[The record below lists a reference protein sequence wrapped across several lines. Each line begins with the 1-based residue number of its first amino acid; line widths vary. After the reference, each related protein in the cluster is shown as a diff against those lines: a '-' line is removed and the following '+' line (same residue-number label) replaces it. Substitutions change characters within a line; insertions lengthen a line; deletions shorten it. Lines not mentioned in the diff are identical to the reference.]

1 MIPPALFY
9 GLVLLNLLFV
19 TGAWCLARPSRAAA
33 VVLIFV
39 SVLWV
44 LFNGPI
50 EGHVLLSYTYQNGLT
65 SRICCRWQVSS
76 SRSERCG
83 YAGVGDK

>member
-33 VVLIFV
+33 VVLILV

-65 SRICCRWQVSS
+65 ESDLLSLAGLIIALRALWIRRRW
-76 SRSERCG
+76 
-83 YAGVGDK
+83 

>member
-33 VVLIFV
+33 IVLIIF

-44 LFNGPI
+44 LFNGPL
-50 EGHVLLSYTYQNGLT
+50 EGHVLLSYTSDNGLT
-65 SRICCRWQVSS
+65 ESDLLSLVGLGIALRALYLRRRW
-76 SRSERCG
+76 
-83 YAGVGDK
+83 

>member
-39 SVLWV
+39 SGLWV

-65 SRICCRWQVSS
+65 ESDLLSLAGLIIALRALWIRRRW
-76 SRSERCG
+76 
-83 YAGVGDK
+83 

>member
-39 SVLWV
+39 AVLWV

-65 SRICCRWQVSS
+65 ETDLLSL
-76 SRSERCG
+76 
-83 YAGVGDK
+83 AGVIIALRALWIRRRW

>member
-33 VVLIFV
+33 IVLIIF

-44 LFNGPI
+44 LFNGPL
-50 EGHVLLSYTYQNGLT
+50 EGHVLLSYTSDNGLT
-65 SRICCRWQVSS
+65 ESDLLSLAGLGIALRALYLRRRW
-76 SRSERCG
+76 
-83 YAGVGDK
+83 

>member
-65 SRICCRWQVSS
+65 ESDLLSLAGLIIALRALWIRRRW
-76 SRSERCG
+76 
-83 YAGVGDK
+83 

>member
-1 MIPPALFY
+1 MLPTALFY

-19 TGAWCLARPSRAAA
+19 TGAWCLARPSRGAA
-33 VVLIFV
+33 VSLIVV

-50 EGHVLLSYTYQNGLT
+50 EGHVLLEYTDTNGLT
-65 SRICCRWQVSS
+65 ESDLLSL
-76 SRSERCG
+76 
-83 YAGVGDK
+83 AGVLIALRALWLRRRW

>member
-39 SVLWV
+39 AVLWV

-65 SRICCRWQVSS
+65 ESDLLSL
-76 SRSERCG
+76 
-83 YAGVGDK
+83 AGVIIALRALWIRRRW

>member
-33 VVLIFV
+33 IVLIIF

-65 SRICCRWQVSS
+65 ESDLLSLAGLGIALRALYLRRRW
-76 SRSERCG
+76 
-83 YAGVGDK
+83 

>member
-19 TGAWCLARPSRAAA
+19 TGAWCSARPSRAAA

-65 SRICCRWQVSS
+65 ESDLLSLAGLIIALRALWIRRRW
-76 SRSERCG
+76 
-83 YAGVGDK
+83 

>member
-50 EGHVLLSYTYQNGLT
+50 EGHVLLSYTYENGLT
-65 SRICCRWQVSS
+65 ESDLLSLAGLIIALRALWIRRRW
-76 SRSERCG
+76 
-83 YAGVGDK
+83 

>member
-39 SVLWV
+39 AVLWV
-44 LFNGPI
+44 SFNGPI

-65 SRICCRWQVSS
+65 ESDLLSL
-76 SRSERCG
+76 
-83 YAGVGDK
+83 AGVIIALRALWIRRRW

>member
-19 TGAWCLARPSRAAA
+19 TGAWCLARPSHAAA

-65 SRICCRWQVSS
+65 ESDLLSLAGLIIALRALWIRRRW
-76 SRSERCG
+76 
-83 YAGVGDK
+83 

>member
-19 TGAWCLARPSRAAA
+19 NGAWCLARPSRAAA

-65 SRICCRWQVSS
+65 ESDLLSLAGLIIALRALWIRRRW
-76 SRSERCG
+76 
-83 YAGVGDK
+83 

>member
-19 TGAWCLARPSRAAA
+19 TAAWTLARPSRQAA
-33 VVLIFV
+33 VVLIVV
-39 SVLWV
+39 SILWI

-50 EGHVLLSYTYQNGLT
+50 EGHVLLSFTYENGLT
-65 SRICCRWQVSS
+65 ESDLLSAAGFAIAARALWRRRRW
-76 SRSERCG
+76 
-83 YAGVGDK
+83 

>member
-33 VVLIFV
+33 MVLIFV

-50 EGHVLLSYTYQNGLT
+50 EGHVLLSYTSQNGLT
-65 SRICCRWQVSS
+65 ESDLLSLVGVIIATRAFWLRRRW
-76 SRSERCG
+76 
-83 YAGVGDK
+83 

>member
-1 MIPPALFY
+1 MFH

-33 VVLIFV
+33 IVLIIV

-65 SRICCRWQVSS
+65 ESDLLSLAGLGIALRALYLRRRW
-76 SRSERCG
+76 
-83 YAGVGDK
+83 

>member
-19 TGAWCLARPSRAAA
+19 TGTWCLARPSRAAA

-65 SRICCRWQVSS
+65 ESDLLSLAGLIIALRALWIRRRW
-76 SRSERCG
+76 
-83 YAGVGDK
+83 

>member
-50 EGHVLLSYTYQNGLT
+50 EGHVLLSYTPQNGLT
-65 SRICCRWQVSS
+65 ESDLLSLAGLIIALRALWIRRRW
-76 SRSERCG
+76 
-83 YAGVGDK
+83 

>member
-33 VVLIFV
+33 VILILV
-39 SVLWV
+39 SILWV

-65 SRICCRWQVSS
+65 ESDLLSLVGVIIAMRAFWLRKRW
-76 SRSERCG
+76 
-83 YAGVGDK
+83 

>member
-1 MIPPALFY
+1 MLPTALFY

-19 TGAWCLARPSRAAA
+19 TGAWCLARPSRGAAM
-33 VVLIFV
+33 VLIVV

-50 EGHVLLSYTYQNGLT
+50 EGHVLLEYTDTNGLT
-65 SRICCRWQVSS
+65 ESDLLSL
-76 SRSERCG
+76 
-83 YAGVGDK
+83 AGVIIALRALWLRRRW

>member
-39 SVLWV
+39 AVLWV

-65 SRICCRWQVSS
+65 ESDLLSLSGVIIALSALWIRRRW
-76 SRSERCG
+76 
-83 YAGVGDK
+83 

>member
-33 VVLIFV
+33 VVLILV

-65 SRICCRWQVSS
+65 ESDLLSLTGLIIALRALWIRRRW
-76 SRSERCG
+76 
-83 YAGVGDK
+83 